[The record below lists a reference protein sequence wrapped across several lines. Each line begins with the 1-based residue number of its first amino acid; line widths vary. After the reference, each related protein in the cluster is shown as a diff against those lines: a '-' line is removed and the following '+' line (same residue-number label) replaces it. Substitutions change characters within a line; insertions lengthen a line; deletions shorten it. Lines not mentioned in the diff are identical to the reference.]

1 MYRDQSTNRWLRL
14 PKPSVYEILYISL
27 FMKLTPQTSLSLKL
41 TLSALSLCFLISCGE
56 SKTDTNALPAENP
69 APPVSA
75 DSVDFATLPSDSST
89 HLITGF
95 PRNLE
100 TATLNGTDQHLIDS
114 LMEALVAE
122 YNSKLAS
129 EKSKPADST
138 ALAPSPIDLKY
149 YKKQYIVV
157 LNAKGEKEV
166 WANCFCKAIEKR
178 IEFVDWKKTP
188 VKVIDGGNCF
198 FNVKLNLAQRKAY
211 DLKVNSG
218 G

>member
-1 MYRDQSTNRWLRL
+1 MLTEALEVNKR
-14 PKPSVYEILYISL
+14 I
-27 FMKLTPQTSLSLKL
+27 MKSAQKNTLAKL
-41 TLSALSLCFLISCGE
+41 TLSALSIYFLSSCGE
-56 SKTDTNALPAENP
+56 SKPESNALPVETP
-69 APPVSA
+69 ATQVST
-75 DSVDFATLPSDSST
+75 DTLDFATLPSDSST

-100 TATLNGTDQHLIDS
+100 AATLTGADQRLIDS
-114 LMEALVAE
+114 LMDAVAVD
-122 YNSKLAS
+122 YNKQLLSQKAR
-129 EKSKPADST
+129 PADTT
-138 ALAPSPIDLKY
+138 ALAPSPIDLKT
-149 YKKQYIVV
+149 YKKQYIAV

-211 DLKVNSG
+211 DLKVNKG
-218 G
+218 A

>member
-1 MYRDQSTNRWLRL
+1 M
-14 PKPSVYEILYISL
+14 
-27 FMKLTPQTSLSLKL
+27 
-41 TLSALSLCFLISCGE
+41 LSALSLCLLSSCGE
-56 SKTDTNALPAENP
+56 TKTETNALPVENP
-69 APPVSA
+69 VPQVSA
-75 DSVDFATLPSDSST
+75 DTVDFATLPSDSTT

-100 TATLNGTDQHLIDS
+100 TATLNGADQQLIDS
-114 LMEALVAE
+114 LMEALVVD
-122 YNSKLAS
+122 YNHALLSR
-129 EKSKPADST
+129 KPKPGDTT
-138 ALAPSPIDLKY
+138 ALAPSPINLKD
-149 YKKQYIVV
+149 YKKQYIAV

-178 IEFVDWKKTP
+178 IEFVDWKKIP

-198 FNVKLNLAQRKAY
+198 FNVKLNLAQRKTY